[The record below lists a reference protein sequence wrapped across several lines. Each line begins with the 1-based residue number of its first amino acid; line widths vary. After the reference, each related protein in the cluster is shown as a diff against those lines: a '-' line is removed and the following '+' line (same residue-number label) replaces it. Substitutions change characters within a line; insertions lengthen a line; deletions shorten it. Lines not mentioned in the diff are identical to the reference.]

1 MSDVYYIRNPTSVEE
16 EEGVAQVHQTDL
28 EIDLFE
34 VLCAI
39 DIVKT
44 KNLVVVRSKPIILI
58 LFILFIWYY

>member
-39 DIVKT
+39 DIIKT
-44 KNLVVVRSKPIILI
+44 KNLVQ
-58 LFILFIWYY
+58 